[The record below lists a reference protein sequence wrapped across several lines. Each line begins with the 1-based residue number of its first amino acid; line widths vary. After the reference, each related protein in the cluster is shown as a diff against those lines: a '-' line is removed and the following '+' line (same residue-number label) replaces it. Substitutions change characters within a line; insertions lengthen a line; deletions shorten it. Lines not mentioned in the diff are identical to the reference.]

1 MGDSQN
7 GRLHVSEF
15 EPRNAVFLKLYSR
28 KRYFYWSV
36 LVGFRDVN
44 ISIYKIAY
52 LINAT
57 MYAEHFLKYNVCS
70 VLFCPDLF
78 CPVLSRSVLF

>member
-15 EPRNAVFLKLYSR
+15 EPRNAVFFKLYSR
-28 KRYFYWSV
+28 KRYLYWSV

-44 ISIYKIAY
+44 ISICKIVN

-57 MYAEHFLKYNVCS
+57 MYVEHFLK
-70 VLFCPDLF
+70 
-78 CPVLSRSVLF
+78 